1 MATARVLGAEPNVFF
16 ASFDATVATQ
26 RITSDNVQSAQ
37 SDVRLVLAGA
47 VNTTLLGNFISS
59 PLKAA
64 TQGSP
69 TTGDAQDKLLDELKL
84 KLSSANIG
92 TLATALAN
100 NQTTDAVKLTVT
112 TLTTVPST
120 PPVANAGPSQ
130 NVVAGT
136 TVTLDAS
143 ASSAANGKSL
153 TYLWKLESIPLGS
166 TASLVSPTSAKPAF
180 VTDVAGSYVASVIV
194 NDGTTSSSAAATNII
209 AAFANVAPVANAGIS
224 QNVIAGAVVTLDG
237 SDSSDANGDSL
248 TYKWILTGKPSG
260 SLATLYLSMSAKPI
274 FNADIAGTYVG
285 TLTVNDGKV
294 NSTAA
299 TVSISASVANVPPVA
314 NAGVA
319 QNIVTGSV
327 VTLDGST
334 SSDANSDSLTY
345 TWTLTSK
352 PAGSSAALSSSTS
365 PKPIFTA
372 ELAGIYVAT
381 LMVNDGKVNS
391 ATATVSV
398 LAAVANV
405 APIANAGVSQSV
417 ITNTFVILDG
427 SASSDA
433 NGDALSYVW
442 TLTGRPVGSM
452 AMLSSLVSAKPTF
465 IADIAGT
472 YVATLMVSDGK
483 VGSTASTV
491 SVTAAVTNVAPVA
504 NAGATQNVITGSA
517 VTLDG
522 STSSDANGDL
532 LAYAWTLTSK
542 PAGSSAILSS
552 TTIAKPSFT
561 ADAVGIYVGTLTVN
575 DGKLSSKSVTVS
587 VSVRVPFARSGSGDM
602 VFDIPANVTRIRIQ
616 GTYTGYSSNFMI
628 GIAGHNVVNELLG
641 SVYSVTSHDG
651 TYLIKG
657 GGTVEITHSSGVTW
671 SITEVPIEP
680 IQVLSVP
687 YSRAG
692 IGDMVFDI
700 PANVTRIRIQG
711 TYAGSSSNFMIGI
724 AGRNVVNEL
733 LGSSYS
739 VTSYDGTYLIK
750 GGGTVEII
758 NSSGVAWSFAQLQ

>member
-1 MATARVLGAEPNVFF
+1 
-16 ASFDATVATQ
+16 
-26 RITSDNVQSAQ
+26 
-37 SDVRLVLAGA
+37 
-47 VNTTLLGNFISS
+47 
-59 PLKAA
+59 
-64 TQGSP
+64 
-69 TTGDAQDKLLDELKL
+69 
-84 KLSSANIG
+84 
-92 TLATALAN
+92 
-100 NQTTDAVKLTVT
+100 
-112 TLTTVPST
+112 
-120 PPVANAGPSQ
+120 
-130 NVVAGT
+130 
-136 TVTLDAS
+136 
-143 ASSAANGKSL
+143 
-153 TYLWKLESIPLGS
+153 
-166 TASLVSPTSAKPAF
+166 
-180 VTDVAGSYVASVIV
+180 
-194 NDGTTSSSAAATNII
+194 
-209 AAFANVAPVANAGIS
+209 
-224 QNVIAGAVVTLDG
+224 
-237 SDSSDANGDSL
+237 
-248 TYKWILTGKPSG
+248 
-260 SLATLYLSMSAKPI
+260 
-274 FNADIAGTYVG
+274 
-285 TLTVNDGKV
+285 
-294 NSTAA
+294 
-299 TVSISASVANVPPVA
+299 VSISASVANVPPVA

-616 GTYTGYSSNFMI
+616 GTYAGSSSNFMI